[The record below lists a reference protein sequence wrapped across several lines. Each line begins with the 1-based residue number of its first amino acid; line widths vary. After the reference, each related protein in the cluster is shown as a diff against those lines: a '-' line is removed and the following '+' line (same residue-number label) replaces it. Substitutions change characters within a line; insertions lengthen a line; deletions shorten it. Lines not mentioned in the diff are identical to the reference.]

1 VPVSQKGTLSARIQL
16 AAFALLGLFLLF
28 TLLLLDR
35 QAHETA
41 FAEVGDEL
49 DMQLSAGSTRVLR
62 STEQLRRDALFLA
75 DVPPIRGLIRA
86 AANRGF
92 DARDRNR
99 RDEWELRL
107 QEIFSAYA
115 KANPECDKV
124 RYIGVANG
132 GRELVRVE
140 RTPEGAVLV
149 TPQAALRAKG
159 DRDYFRATT
168 QLAAGQLYL
177 SEFNLTP
184 GSEEEPLRP
193 VRSVRAATPIFT
205 ADDKLFGLVVI
216 DWSISSLLDDLLRS
230 PWPTGTLAYVADR
243 NGRYLATPD
252 VSDAFAPGHD
262 APIEQAIPALK
273 PLFASDAPARSAFFS
288 APSEQGD
295 AHFLANRIHFD
306 PSAPERFLLLVYHYP
321 DAALAPM
328 LATHRNRLIVGGLAA
343 GTLILIVLLLA
354 IRRTFSPLS
363 QLTAAA
369 EAISQGR
376 RNVALPVRGWGDIR
390 ALTEAFA
397 HMLKSITDKER
408 AFTELNAEL
417 ELRVQARTAELRM
430 TSCVYDNTSEGAMIS
445 DAQGV
450 IVGINPAF
458 TEITGYA
465 ADEAIGQK
473 PSLLKSEHHDA
484 AFYSAMWATLLAS
497 GRWQGEVWNRR
508 KSGEAYLE
516 WLTIN
521 RIPATDGLPVSYVAV
536 FRDITD
542 RHRAD
547 ERMHHLAFHDAL
559 TGLPNRALFQER
571 LAHAVE
577 RGRRDGRPLSVTFI
591 DLDGFKAVNDSL
603 GHDIGDLLL
612 QEIARRIPRFMRRG
626 TDTVARLGGDEFVV
640 LMEDLDNAECCAG
653 LADEMLV
660 DLARPMTLNGH
671 SVRVG
676 ASMGMA
682 FYPQD
687 GSSALELMQ
696 HADTAMYAAKA
707 AGKNTFRFFCGDMLN
722 EVHANLTLEN
732 ELREALERQELLLYY
747 QPKICL
753 TDGRMLGV
761 EALVRWQHPRRGLLP
776 PAEFIELAEKTGLI
790 LPLGDW
796 VLAEACRQA
805 ALWSARGFTLPVAI
819 NVSPQQIEKTPLA
832 ERVQALL
839 AEHGLPPT
847 ALQIELTETTLM
859 ANPERVAAALQQ
871 LHEIGVIIAIDDF
884 GTGYSSL
891 SRLRQLPIDLLKI
904 DKSFVTQSE
913 HDVKDALVVR
923 TVIALAQSLGLD
935 TIAEGVESQGQ
946 ATLLRDAG
954 CIVCQGYLYAHPK
967 PPEELESWLD
977 GCASAC

>member
-1 VPVSQKGTLSARIQL
+1 
-16 AAFALLGLFLLF
+16 
-28 TLLLLDR
+28 
-35 QAHETA
+35 
-41 FAEVGDEL
+41 
-49 DMQLSAGSTRVLR
+49 
-62 STEQLRRDALFLA
+62 
-75 DVPPIRGLIRA
+75 
-86 AANRGF
+86 
-92 DARDRNR
+92 
-99 RDEWELRL
+99 
-107 QEIFSAYA
+107 
-115 KANPECDKV
+115 
-124 RYIGVANG
+124 
-132 GRELVRVE
+132 
-140 RTPEGAVLV
+140 
-149 TPQAALRAKG
+149 
-159 DRDYFRATT
+159 
-168 QLAAGQLYL
+168 
-177 SEFNLTP
+177 
-184 GSEEEPLRP
+184 
-193 VRSVRAATPIFT
+193 
-205 ADDKLFGLVVI
+205 
-216 DWSISSLLDDLLRS
+216 
-230 PWPTGTLAYVADR
+230 
-243 NGRYLATPD
+243 
-252 VSDAFAPGHD
+252 
-262 APIEQAIPALK
+262 
-273 PLFASDAPARSAFFS
+273 
-288 APSEQGD
+288 
-295 AHFLANRIHFD
+295 
-306 PSAPERFLLLVYHYP
+306 
-321 DAALAPM
+321 
-328 LATHRNRLIVGGLAA
+328 
-343 GTLILIVLLLA
+343 
-354 IRRTFSPLS
+354 
-363 QLTAAA
+363 
-369 EAISQGR
+369 
-376 RNVALPVRGWGDIR
+376 
-390 ALTEAFA
+390 
-397 HMLKSITDKER
+397 MLKSITDKER

-484 AFYSAMWATLLAS
+484 AFYSAMWATLLS
-497 GRWQGEVWNRR
+497 NGRWQGEVWNRR

-521 RIPATDGLPVSYVAV
+521 RIPAADGLPVSYVAV

-577 RGRRDGRPLSVTFI
+577 RSRRDGRPLSVTFI

-707 AGKNTFRFFCGDMLN
+707 AGKNTFRFFCGDMLH

-732 ELREALERQELLLYY
+732 ELREALERQELVLYY

-776 PAEFIELAEKTGLI
+776 PAEFIELAEKSGLI

-805 ALWSARGFTLPVAI
+805 ALWSARGFTLPVAV
-819 NVSPQQIEKTPLA
+819 NVSPQQIEKTSLA